1 MGLDNEM
8 TANQGALLT
17 KLNNILKKHL
27 KKSRDGGWGGELET
41 YQLLSTNKAAQRSPF
56 LAVYEPGSGG
66 LVLNSA

>member
-1 MGLDNEM
+1 M
-8 TANQGALLT
+8 TGHCHVVDFNMLKTMETET
-17 KLNNILKKHL
+17 KK
-27 KKSRDGGWGGELET
+27 LET